1 MTKGKRKMTPE
12 IEAGLA
18 RLKEDARA
26 IPPERLALIR
36 DRVKRININVTPQ
49 EHEEIHATAES
60 YGLSVTDYLLRMHD
74 LISER
79 LRQEGR
85 RK

>member
-1 MTKGKRKMTPE
+1 MTKRKRKMTPE
-12 IEAGLA
+12 IEAGLSH
-18 RLKEDARA
+18 LKQLVRD
-26 IPPERLALIR
+26 IPADRLAL
-36 DRVKRININVTPQ
+36 VLEKSKRININVTPH

-60 YGLSVTDYLLRMHD
+60 FGLSVTDYLLRMHD

-79 LRQEGR
+79 LREESR